1 MPPTQ
6 PGRPP
11 LLLLLLLLLTCQVM
25 DFLFEKWKLYG
36 DQCHYNLSLLP
47 PPAAELVCNRTFDRY
62 SCWPDTPPNT
72 TARVS
77 CPWYLPWHHKVQHR
91 HVFKRC
97 GPDGR
102 WVRGPQGQP
111 WRNASQCQVDAGELK
126 VQREAAQMYRSFQAT
141 YTVGYCLSLGALLLA
156 LAVLL
161 GLSQLHCTRTYIHM
175 HLFASFALR
184 ASSVLAVDALL
195 KTRYSEKLGD
205 DLSVSVWLSDGL
217 AAGGGPAPAS
227 PARLLRLPRA
237 QLLRPLPGHR
247 LGRPGA
253 LRRPLGSAQ
262 VSVRERPVLDQQRPH
277 GLLVGPASARLPGR
291 SDQLRHLRPRPPRPG
306 GQAPSAAD
314 APQRLQ
320 VPAGQ
325 VHADAHPPAGRA
337 RGGLRL
343 RDRRARAGHAA
354 LRQALLRP
362 VPQLLPGPAGG
373 RSLLLPQ
380 QGGAVG
386 VAAALV
392 PLAPR
397 QGAAGGACPQQP
409 PGLGLAPQRR
419 PQREAAAQE
428 GRQRQQPRGRPGPL
442 RGDTLGRQPPRAGRE
457 PLLKPPAGSPAGAA
471 LGHPGGHRGTV
482 QDRTPQRGGRSW
494 WALWGLLDPPHTA
507 PALVA

>member
-11 LLLLLLLLLTCQVM
+11 LLLLLLLLLTCQPQAPSAQVM

-247 LGRPGA
+247 LGCWTSNDHMGFWWVPRVPVFLA
-253 LRRPLGSAQ
+253 VLINFVIFVRVLRVLVAKLRARQMRRSDYKFRLAKSTLTLIPLLGVHEVVFAFVTDEHAQGTLRSAKLFFDLFLSSFQ
-262 VSVRERPVLDQQRPH
+262 
-277 GLLVGPASARLPGR
+277 GLLVAVLYCFLNKEVQSELLRRWSHWRLGKGLREERVHSSPLASAWPPSGAPSEKLLLRRGGSGSSHGVGQDPSAVTPLAGSLPG
-291 SDQLRHLRPRPPRPG
+291 
-306 GQAPSAAD
+306 
-314 APQRLQ
+314 
-320 VPAGQ
+320 
-325 VHADAHPPAGRA
+325 
-337 RGGLRL
+337 
-343 RDRRARAGHAA
+343 
-354 LRQALLRP
+354 
-362 VPQLLPGPAGG
+362 
-373 RSLLLPQ
+373 
-380 QGGAVG
+380 
-386 VAAALV
+386 
-392 PLAPR
+392 LA
-397 QGAAGGACPQQP
+397 
-409 PGLGLAPQRR
+409 
-419 PQREAAAQE
+419 E
-428 GRQRQQPRGRPGPL
+428 
-442 RGDTLGRQPPRAGRE
+442 
-457 PLLKPPAGSPAGAA
+457 SPF
-471 LGHPGGHRGTV
+471 
-482 QDRTPQRGGRSW
+482 
-494 WALWGLLDPPHTA
+494 
-507 PALVA
+507 